1 MKNYRIKPWLP
12 GLEKSRK
19 TWKRNNKWSNLD
31 RYRCCTS
38 ILVIALEINYQFGRK
53 FTNHNNGRSIII
65 GRRAIS
71 RVFHLW
77 IKSRE
82 IESSSQ
88 CSICFNIEPERNTRL
103 VFLIIVNDLEGSDL
117 RGPSVRKSGY
127 PLLWLGGEGG
137 GAFRASAT
145 LPPAEGTISIQL
157 SQDARCTHPTLYYI
171 YNPCAW
177 HAVTC
182 RGYIIHRCRLIAFKP
197 LSTIPLF
204 SNTRLLSPS
213 PDGVAIESKYVRSL
227 DRVA

>member
-1 MKNYRIKPWLP
+1 MA
-12 GLEKSRK
+12 
-19 TWKRNNKWSNLD
+19 D
-31 RYRCCTS
+31 RS
-38 ILVIALEINYQFGRK
+38 
-53 FTNHNNGRSIII
+53 S
-65 GRRAIS
+65 RRAIS
-71 RVFHLW
+71 GVFHLW

-127 PLLWLGGEGG
+127 RFCDWRE
-137 GAFRASAT
+137 GAFRVSAT

-157 SQDARCTHPTLYYI
+157 SQDAHPTLYYI

-204 SNTRLLSPS
+204 TIIIAS

-227 DRVA
+227 GRVA

>member
-19 TWKRNNKWSNLD
+19 TWKRNDKWSNLD
-31 RYRCCTS
+31 GYRCCTS

-137 GAFRASAT
+137 GERSVPQ
-145 LPPAEGTISIQL
+145 PPSLRPREQYQSN
-157 SQDARCTHPTLYYI
+157 SRRMHDAHILR
-171 YNPCAW
+171 
-177 HAVTC
+177 
-182 RGYIIHRCRLIAFKP
+182 YIIFIIRARD
-197 LSTIPLF
+197 
-204 SNTRLLSPS
+204 TRSRAV
-213 PDGVAIESKYVRSL
+213 GI
-227 DRVA
+227 